1 MNGGNT
7 MIILNEEAKE
17 ILKSEL
23 EKRLEREVNIKEIT
37 KVNDLKL
44 TGVEIKGDS
53 ELAPIFY
60 LENYN
65 SCQNMEELINK
76 IISDYNEIV
85 NNSYDGII
93 ISENIINKN
102 YILENI
108 NFILVNKEWNEND
121 ELVSRDVDS
130 TIENMKVFYCYEIY
144 HNKEKRATLKV
155 TKKMA
160 ETLNISENELYEAAL
175 NNLKLNYNLTSFER
189 AVAGNINKNIKE
201 VIDEVSMLSSMFGM
215 LKMFILTNENY
226 KNGAAQLLN
235 NELLND
241 ISIELESD
249 LLIIPTSIDEV
260 IIMPYEEVLKM
271 EDDMDISALIEEVNN
286 NCVQE
291 NLRLANNP
299 FIYKGTEK
307 QISEYQ

>member
-1 MNGGNT
+1 
-7 MIILNEEAKE
+7 MIILNEEAKK

-23 EKRLEREVNIKEIT
+23 EKRLEKEINIKEIT
-37 KVNDLKL
+37 KVNNLKL

-53 ELAPIFY
+53 ELAPVLY
-60 LENYN
+60 LENYYF
-65 SCQNMEELINK
+65 CENMEELIDK

-93 ISENIINKN
+93 ISKNIINKN
-102 YILENI
+102 YILENV
-108 NFILVNKEWNEND
+108 NFILVNKEWNKEND
-121 ELVSRDVDS
+121 ELVSRDVDT

-144 HNKEKRATLKV
+144 SDKEKRATLKV

-160 ETLNISENELYEAAL
+160 ETLNISENELYEAAV
-175 NNLKLNYNLTSFER
+175 NNLKSNYNLTSFEG
-189 AVAGNINKNIKE
+189 AVSGIINKNIKE
-201 VIDEVSMLSSMFGM
+201 VIDEVSMLSSTFGM

-235 NELLND
+235 SKLLND
-241 ISIELESD
+241 ISIELNSD
-249 LLIIPTSIDEV
+249 LLIIPSSIDEV

-291 NLRLANNP
+291 NLKLANNP

-307 QISEYQ
+307 QISVM